1 MQTLVAALALLG
13 LDPLLR
19 ILATWMLSNTVIS

>member
-1 MQTLVAALALLG
+1 MQTLVAALAL